1 MLEQTKKKKP
11 KSTPKQV
18 APAEPKPVLADE
30 ARISSSAAPGST
42 EDDRRRS
49 EKLKQ
54 KQRKMQEIGH
64 LGEAAEEED
73 GGGLSLKAAI
83 RDSKKK
89 RQQ

>member
-1 MLEQTKKKKP
+1 LP
-11 KSTPKQV
+11 
-18 APAEPKPVLADE
+18 DE
-30 ARISSSAAPGST
+30 ARTSSSAAHGGST
-42 EDDRRRS
+42 EEDRRRS

-54 KQRKMQEIGH
+54 KERKMQEIGH
-64 LGEAAEEED
+64 MGEAADED